1 MALTYLEIDG
11 VVMPAPSKYTAV
23 YSDFDSDDSVR
34 NEAGY
39 LHRNCI
45 RTNHSAPKFKWQNIT
60 ATDLAKILG
69 AVNGKEHLQVTYFD
83 PLYYAQNNGALRTF
97 DGYIQATRQPEMTL
111 QAERYEDTRWTFECS
126 FIEY

>member
-1 MALTYLEIDG
+1 MLTYLQIDG
-11 VVMPAPSKYTAV
+11 VKLPTPSEYTAV

-34 NEAGY
+34 NEEGY

-45 RTNHSAPKFKWQNIT
+45 RTNHSAPKFKWNNIT
-60 ATDLAKILG
+60 ATDLAVILK
-69 AVNGKEHLQVTYFD
+69 ALHGKEHLQVTYYD
-83 PLYYAQNNGALRTF
+83 PLYYALNNGALHTF
-97 DGYIQATRQPEMTL
+97 DGYAQATRQPTLTL